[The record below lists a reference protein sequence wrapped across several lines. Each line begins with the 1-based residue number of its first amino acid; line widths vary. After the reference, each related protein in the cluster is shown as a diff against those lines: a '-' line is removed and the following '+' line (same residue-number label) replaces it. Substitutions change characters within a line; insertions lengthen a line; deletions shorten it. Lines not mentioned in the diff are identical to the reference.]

1 MKLFPCSIQYWQLG
15 LTLHWSQWKGV
26 FLSRFDKIAITTWVK
41 GVWTTHYSKFDNML
55 CRCIYGNLCQC
66 RFMCAERIVI
76 VVFCSPGNTIAIS
89 ECIQCM
95 QDKCLC
101 KPRPLRKAV
110 EKLDIPDQ
118 LFQQTSESW
127 ANPCAYCTGAE
138 FSRLKFPKK
147 NSFLNEQCDCRRNP
161 KLIMRA
167 FLETIRPIK
176 TFGTTKTIMIIKN
189 MRKVNTDANIYA
201 VKPFEEKNG

>member
-1 MKLFPCSIQYWQLG
+1 MAIYVNVDSCALKG
-15 LTLHWSQWKGV
+15 LLL
-26 FLSRFDKIAITTWVK
+26 LSSALW
-41 GVWTTHYSKFDNML
+41 
-55 CRCIYGNLCQC
+55 
-66 RFMCAERIVI
+66 E
-76 VVFCSPGNTIAIS
+76 IAIS

-101 KPRPLRKAV
+101 KPRPLGEAL

-127 ANPCAYCTGAE
+127 TNPCACCTGAE

-161 KLIMRA
+161 KLIIRA
-167 FLETIRPIK
+167 FLETIRTIK
-176 TFGTTKTIMIIKN
+176 TFGTTKTIIIIKN
-189 MRKVNTDANIYA
+189 MRKVDIIS
-201 VKPFEEKNG
+201 KNQ